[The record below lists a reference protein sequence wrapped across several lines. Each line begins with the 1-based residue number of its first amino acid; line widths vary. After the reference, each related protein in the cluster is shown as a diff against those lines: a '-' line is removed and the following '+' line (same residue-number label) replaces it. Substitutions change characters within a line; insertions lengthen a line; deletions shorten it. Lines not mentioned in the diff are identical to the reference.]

1 MTLVTRRVSLIALW
15 LLVATPCLAQSTGG
29 FRPTGDMT
37 TPRSFHTATR
47 RAPISRVAMFA
58 RGGGQ
63 SQIADVSELAF
74 VRDDQI
80 FKVRSDGTGL
90 VQLTSDGMNSE
101 PAWSPDGSR
110 IAFVHSDGNSGGS
123 QIYVMNADGSNVV
136 QRTIAGGS
144 SPAWSPDGTRIAF
157 AGDRIYVMRVDQ
169 DWWNP
174 APLGF
179 DRGWNGQPAWSPDGT
194 RIAFVSDWRAYDLLY
209 DLYVMNADG
218 SDLKLLLGGPFFSP
232 WLTYYFQP
240 AWSPDGGTIA
250 LNVCPYAWDNCFPD
264 STVALVNADG
274 SGLRSIASAGGY
286 AHPSWSPDG
295 TIIAFGSSACR
306 ECPSN
311 IQYVTRNGSGSGVL
325 VWDAHSPTW
334 RPSTGG
340 QLASPDGTTVP
351 TATQII
357 DNSGAIWTLGSNAA
371 VLRNG
376 AQVGGAW
383 ASTIYWKTSTIYV
396 YGLDLNWWQWTGSTW
411 VNLGPAMPG
420 GATGGTGSGTT
431 SPDGTMIPTTAS
443 QIVDAAGAVWSLG
456 SNTAVLRN
464 GAQVGGAW
472 ASRIFWKTST
482 IYVYGLDLNW
492 WQWTGTTWVNLGTTL
507 LG

>member
-1 MTLVTRRVSLIALW
+1 
-15 LLVATPCLAQSTGG
+15 
-29 FRPTGDMT
+29 
-37 TPRSFHTATR
+37 
-47 RAPISRVAMFA
+47 
-58 RGGGQ
+58 
-63 SQIADVSELAF
+63 
-74 VRDDQI
+74 
-80 FKVRSDGTGL
+80 
-90 VQLTSDGMNSE
+90 
-101 PAWSPDGSR
+101 
-110 IAFVHSDGNSGGS
+110 
-123 QIYVMNADGSNVV
+123 
-136 QRTIAGGS
+136 
-144 SPAWSPDGTRIAF
+144 
-157 AGDRIYVMRVDQ
+157 
-169 DWWNP
+169 
-174 APLGF
+174 
-179 DRGWNGQPAWSPDGT
+179 
-194 RIAFVSDWRAYDLLY
+194 VSDWRAYDLLY

-472 ASRIFWKTST
+472 ASRILWKTST
-482 IYVYGLDLNW
+482 IHVYGLDLNWWQWTGSTWVNLGPTMPGGTTGGNGSGTPSPDNTTVPTNASQIVDTAGAVWTLGSNTAVLRNGVQVAGAWASTIYWKNSTLYVYGLDLNW
-492 WQWTGTTWVNLGTTL
+492 WQWTGSGWLNVGPLQP
-507 LG
+507 